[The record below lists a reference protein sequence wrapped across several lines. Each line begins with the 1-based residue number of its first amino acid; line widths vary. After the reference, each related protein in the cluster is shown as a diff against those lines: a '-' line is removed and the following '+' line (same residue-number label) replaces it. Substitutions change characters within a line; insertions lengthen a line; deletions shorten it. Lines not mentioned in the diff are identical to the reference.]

1 MPSWHAV
8 LREINRE
15 KKQHKGGAADFV
27 RRKYLRELFQYTN
40 RNVIAYYSGFLTK
53 PGIQLLDIN
62 DDDMNGF
69 MATVHEIDLG
79 IGLDLILHTR
89 GGSIASTETIVHY
102 LHQMFGSDI
111 RVIVPQIAM
120 SAGTMIACCSKEI
133 VMGKQSSLGPIDPQ
147 LNGIPAHGV
156 ISEFKQALEEYKND
170 PDSLQIWKP
179 IIGQYRPTFLGQCK
193 KTIEWT
199 ETFVSEQLE
208 EVMFSGEEG
217 AKEKASKVVAEL
229 TDADTH
235 KTHQRHVPASKC
247 SEIGLKIAMLEDDA
261 DLQDLVLTVHHCFIQ
276 TLSNSQAFKIIENH
290 LGNAYVKNQ
299 SKVPEFSLKKILKA
313 SS

>member
-8 LREINRE
+8 LREITRAT
-15 KKQHKGGAADFV
+15 KQYKGGAADFV
-27 RRKYLRELFQYTN
+27 RRQYLGKLFRYTN
-40 RNVIAYYSGFLTK
+40 RNVIAYYSGFLSK

-62 DDDMNGF
+62 DDDLNGF
-69 MATVHEIDLG
+69 MTTVHELDRK
-79 IGLDLILHTR
+79 IGLDLILHTP

-147 LNGIPAHGV
+147 LNGIPAQGV
-156 ISEFKQALEEYKND
+156 ISEFDQALEAYKND
-170 PDSLQIWKP
+170 PDSFQIWKP
-179 IIGQYRPTFLGQCK
+179 IISQYRPTFLGQCK

-208 EVMFSGEEG
+208 AVMFSGEEE

-229 TDADTH
+229 TDTDTH

-247 SEIGLKIAMLEDDA
+247 SEIGLKVAMLEDDA
-261 DLQDLVLTVHHCFIQ
+261 NLQDLVLTVHHCFIH

-290 LGNAYVKNQ
+290 LGNAFIKNQ
-299 SKVPEFSLKKILKA
+299 TQVPEVSFQKIIKA
-313 SS
+313 GS